1 VSDSVAC
8 DTLNMS
14 TSPVKNFLVN
24 HFMPEKCYT
33 ELFVNFY
40 LHGENVYK
48 FHATNSTKRGTYLSP
63 LPIHIVLV
71 AQLLQLLKILWRRNA
86 EGLIMFLN
94 LLPWLDSFLIERHFL
109 FCVPFYC
116 SAWGERLFLTIQTTM
131 ILFLILHYR
140 GDTFRGIL
148 FVLAY
153 GGLIVL
159 MGSYAPAQVIS
170 AMQSS
175 SLAAII
181 ILQAGTNYRNGHTGQ
196 LSSAS
201 VLLSCAAS
209 LGLIF
214 VSLQDTGKSLAT
226 ASYLMSACFS
236 CILLAQVLCY
246 GNNTDGAKK
255 EN

>member
-1 VSDSVAC
+1 LVAC

-40 LHGENVYK
+40 LHGEACCQ
-48 FHATNSTKRGTYLSP
+48 HIWSP
-63 LPIHIVLV
+63 DVGCLFTS
-71 AQLLQLLKILWRRNA
+71 QLLQLLKILWRRNA
-86 EGLIMFLN
+86 EGVNSASI
-94 LLPWLDSFLIERHFL
+94 LLQLYASSGPVL
-109 FCVPFYC
+109 FAMTHNFPLL
-116 SAWGERLFLTIQTTM
+116 AWGERLFLTIQTTM

>member
-1 VSDSVAC
+1 
-8 DTLNMS
+8 MS
-14 TSPVKNFLVN
+14 TSPVKSFLVN
-24 HFMPEKCYT
+24 HFMPEKCYA
-33 ELFVNFY
+33 ELLVNFN
-40 LHGENVYK
+40 LHVPCL
-48 FHATNSTKRGTYLSP
+48 TL
-63 LPIHIVLV
+63 VLNKIIGLWLV
-71 AQLLQLLKILWRRNA
+71 LDVVFAQLLQLLKILWGRNA
-86 EGLIMFLN
+86 EGVNSVSI
-94 LLPWLDSFLIERHFL
+94 LLQLYASSGPVL
-109 FCVPFYC
+109 FAMTHNFPLL
-116 SAWGERLFLTIQTTM
+116 AWGERLFLTIQTTI

-140 GDTFRGIL
+140 GDTWRGIL

-175 SLAAII
+175 GLAGII
-181 ILQAGTNYRNGHTGQ
+181 ASKILQAGTNYRNGHTGQ

-246 GNNTDGAKK
+246 GNNKISMLSCY
-255 EN
+255 